1 MIVRMAKVEI
11 LGPKD
16 QLMAVLGLLRG
27 RGAFQPDPGLM
38 RAADPGTETLARG
51 LVLSAEEIRERLFFE
66 SLQTRIRSLLV
77 LLPDLSLASSA
88 LHPLPVVD
96 VFDELVDRHLEEAEQ
111 HQVRLEE
118 LRVEE
123 AGLSRDLVFWETI
136 EPMLA
141 DLPEES
147 GLELFGI
154 TLHDARHLEGV
165 RSLLQERLY
174 GQCQVSVAT
183 TPDGALVGL
192 VATSRQMAEQLRE
205 IMTDERIPELSLPED
220 LTDRSIPERIL
231 ALRHRLLDC
240 QSAREQVE
248 RSLESLARRWLPS
261 YRQVLAWLEERLALY
276 RATATAYET
285 RQCFVVEGWM
295 AASGVE
301 ALRADLSAQFAGQ
314 VVLEQLEILN
324 EELERVPVVLNNP
337 GYFAPFEVFSRLL
350 PLPKYT
356 SYDPTPFLGL
366 FFPVLFGMILGD
378 IGYGLVLLCLSFWLV
393 RGLKGHPLI
402 SNLGKV
408 LGAAAVYTLLFGVL
422 FGELFGDLG
431 ERWFNLHPVWI
442 DRAHAVAPMII
453 FSISVGV
460 AHVLFGLGLGIWTD
474 LRRQRGREALLKFLS
489 MTLTLLTIL
498 LLVAWLVPDSW
509 LAVRPL
515 LSGILLL
522 LPVLILFGGLLA
534 PLELLKTFGNIVS
547 YVRIMAIG
555 LCSVLLAVVANRLAG
570 ATGDV
575 LAGLLVAGVLHA
587 FNLLLGV
594 FAPTVHSLRLHY
606 VEFFSKFLDL
616 GGRRFEPLNRDR
628 P

>member
-11 LGPKD
+11 LGPKE
-16 QLMAVLGLLRG
+16 QLMAVLELLRG

-38 RAADPGTETLARG
+38 QAAAHGAETLTRG
-51 LVLSAEEIRERLFFE
+51 LVLSATEIRERLFFE
-66 SLQTRIRSLLV
+66 NLQTRIRSLLTM
-77 LLPDLSLASSA
+77 LPDLPLAAAA
-88 LHPLPVVD
+88 LQPLPVVD

-118 LRVEE
+118 LRLEE
-123 AGLSRDLVFWETI
+123 AGLSRDLVFWETL

-147 GLELFGI
+147 DLEFFGI
-154 TLHDARHLEGV
+154 TIHDARHLEGI
-165 RSLLQERLY
+165 RALLQERLY
-174 GQCQVSVAT
+174 GQCRVSVAT

-192 VATSRQMAEQLRE
+192 VATSRQMAEQLRMV
-205 IMTDERIPELSLPED
+205 MTDERIPELSLPED
-220 LTDRSIPERIL
+220 LAGRSIPDRIL

-240 QSAREQVE
+240 QVAREQAE
-248 RSLESLARRWLPS
+248 HSLESLARRWLPS

-295 AASGVE
+295 AASEVE
-301 ALRADLSAQFAGQ
+301 TLRADLSAQFAGQ

-324 EELERVPVVLNNP
+324 EELEQVPVVLHNP
-337 GYFAPFEVFSRLL
+337 GYFAPFEVFSSLL

-356 SYDPTPFLGL
+356 SYDPTPFIGL

-378 IGYGLVLLCLSFWLV
+378 IGYGFILLCLSFGLA

-431 ERWFNLHPVWI
+431 ERWFNLHPLWI
-442 DRAHAVAPMII
+442 DRMHALAPMII

-460 AHVLFGLGLGIWTD
+460 AHVLFGLVLGIWTD

-489 MTLTLLTIL
+489 MVLTLLTIL

-515 LSGILLL
+515 LGGILLL
-522 LPVLILFGGLLA
+522 LPLLVVIGGLLA

-555 LCSVLLAVVANRLAG
+555 LCSVLLAVVANRLGG
-570 ATGDV
+570 ATGDI

>member
-38 RAADPGTETLARG
+38 QVAAKGAETLARG

-66 SLQTRIRSLLV
+66 NLQTRIRSLLT
-77 LLPDLSLASSA
+77 LLPDLSLAA
-88 LHPLPVVD
+88 AVLHPLPVVD

-111 HQVRLEE
+111 FQVRLEE
-118 LRVEE
+118 LRLEE
-123 AGLSRDLVFWETI
+123 AGLARDLVFWETI

-147 GLELFGI
+147 DLEFFGI
-154 TLHDARHLEGV
+154 TIHDARHLEGI
-165 RSLLQERLY
+165 RALLQERLY

-192 VATSRQMAEQLRE
+192 VATSRQMAEQLRMT
-205 IMTDERIPELSLPED
+205 MTDEKIPELSLPED
-220 LTDRSIPERIL
+220 LAGRSIPERIL

-240 QSAREQVE
+240 QAAREQVE

-295 AASGVE
+295 AASEVE
-301 ALRADLSAQFAGQ
+301 TLRADLSVQFAGQ
-314 VVLEQLEILN
+314 VVLEQLEILT
-324 EELERVPVVLNNP
+324 EELEQVPVVLHNP

-356 SYDPTPFLGL
+356 SYDPTPFIGL

-378 IGYGLVLLCLSFWLV
+378 IGYGLILLGLSFWLA

-408 LGAAAVYTLLFGVL
+408 LGVAAVYTLLFGVL

-431 ERWFNLHPVWI
+431 EHWFNLSPLWV
-442 DRAHAVAPMII
+442 DRAHAIAPMII

-460 AHVLFGLGLGIWTD
+460 AHVLFGLGLGVWTD
-474 LRRQRGREALLKFLS
+474 LRRQRGREALVKFLS
-489 MTLTLLTIL
+489 LVLTLLTIL
-498 LLVAWLVPDSW
+498 LLVAWLVPTPW

-515 LSGILLL
+515 LGGILLL
-522 LPVLILFGGLLA
+522 LPLLVAIGGLLA

-555 LCSVLLAVVANRLAG
+555 LCSVLLAVVANRLGG

-628 P
+628 T

>member
-38 RAADPGTETLARG
+38 RAADPGAETLARG

-77 LLPDLSLASSA
+77 LLPDLSLASAA

-147 GLELFGI
+147 DLEFFGI

-165 RSLLQERLY
+165 RALLQERLY

-192 VATSRQMAEQLRE
+192 VATSHQMADQLRE

-220 LTDRSIPERIL
+220 LADRSIPERIL

-248 RSLESLARRWLPS
+248 RSLEDLARRWLPS

-378 IGYGLVLLCLSFWLV
+378 IGYGLVLLCLSLWLA

-431 ERWFNLHPVWI
+431 EHWFNLHPVWI
-442 DRAHAVAPMII
+442 DRAHAIAPMII
-453 FSISVGV
+453 FSVSVGV

-515 LSGILLL
+515 VSGILLL

-628 P
+628 S